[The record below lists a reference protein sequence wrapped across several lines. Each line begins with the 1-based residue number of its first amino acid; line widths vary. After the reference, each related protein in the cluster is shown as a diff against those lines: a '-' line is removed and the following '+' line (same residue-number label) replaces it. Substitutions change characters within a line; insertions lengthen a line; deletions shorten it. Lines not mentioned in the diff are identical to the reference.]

1 MMAVP
6 IIVVRMIVLG
16 ISDKYEDSAIE
27 DEMLFK
33 LNCSG
38 IETSKKARM
47 KKFLEQNYKCALQ
60 FLV

>member
-1 MMAVP
+1 MAAP

-16 ISDKYEDSAIE
+16 ISDKYGDSAIE

-38 IETSKKARM
+38 IETSKKARV
-47 KKFLEQNYKCALQ
+47 FSEL
-60 FLV
+60 